1 MFLKMFLDW
10 IFGNSKETAN
20 KDEKKKTN
28 QKQVAW
34 SYDNSSIQRFSI
46 QKILDENSI

>member
-10 IFGNSKETAN
+10 IFGNSKENN
-20 KDEKKKTN
+20 KDEKKQTN
-28 QKQVAW
+28 KKQIAW